1 MNLVLL
7 GPPGAGKGTLAN
19 LLKKSLGVMH
29 VSSGDILRDEMKNNT
44 PLGKEVKQFIDN
56 GKLVPDE
63 VVTKLIENKFTHD
76 QNIRRGYM
84 LDGYPRTKQQAQDL
98 DKILNKVKSPLDYAL
113 YMEATLPVIIQRLG
127 GRRVCR
133 KCGSLFH
140 IKNRPPKKAG
150 ICDQCGGEL
159 YQRADDNE
167 ETIKTRMDVYLQ
179 STIPIVEYYKAQR
192 KLLTLNGDLE
202 SEDVEVIIL
211 KKFHDDGKPDK
222 H

>member
-7 GPPGAGKGTLAN
+7 GPPGARKGTLAN
-19 LLKKSLGVMH
+19 LLKKSLGVAH
-29 VSSGDILRDEMKNNT
+29 VSSGDILREEMKNNT

-56 GKLVPDE
+56 GKLVSDE

-84 LDGYPRTKQQAQDL
+84 LDGYPRTRQQAQDL
-98 DKILNKVKSPLDYAL
+98 DKILNKVESPLNYAL
-113 YMEATLPVIIQRLG
+113 YMETTLPVIIQRLG

-133 KCGSLFH
+133 KCGALFH
-140 IKNRPPKKAG
+140 IKNRPSQKAG
-150 ICDQCGGEL
+150 MCDQCGGEL

-179 STIPIVEYYKAQR
+179 STMPIVQYYKDQG

-202 SEDVEVIIL
+202 SEEVKEILL
-211 KKFHDDGKPDK
+211 KKFHDDGKPHK